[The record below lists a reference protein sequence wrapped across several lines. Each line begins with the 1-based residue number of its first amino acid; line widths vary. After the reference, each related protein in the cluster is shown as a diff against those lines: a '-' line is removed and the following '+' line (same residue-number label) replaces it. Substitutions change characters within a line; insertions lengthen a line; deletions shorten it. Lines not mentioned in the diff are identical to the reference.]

1 VSVAISY
8 ALAGLQADTPYE
20 VIVSYPGT
28 IPVDVRVRFSRK
40 QRSGTA
46 GRCVWM
52 LHAWN
57 EQASECLC
65 QHVRSRKLLDTE
77 KLEFR
82 TDAAAGLAVA
92 ELTADARGAP
102 VDLVSAHSSGALPR
116 GHSPGG
122 GVLVFD
128 IRLSPLE
135 HGLPSDALQ
144 LRSWL
149 AVCAACALLLSLCC
163 VPVGGEFHKHP
174 AHRWTQKRRRA
185 VTHTED

>member
-1 VSVAISY
+1 MSVAISY

-20 VIVSYPGT
+20 VLVSYPGT

-57 EQASECLC
+57 EQDSECLC

-92 ELTADARGAP
+92 NWELVFEELGVLGIMSSVASRLLSYDSLDELLDDVASTASGAAKAAVSATTTVAGAVGQAASAAASAKAGGAAP
-102 VDLVSAHSSGALPR
+102 VETKEESA
-116 GHSPGG
+116 
-122 GVLVFD
+122 
-128 IRLSPLE
+128 
-135 HGLPSDALQ
+135 
-144 LRSWL
+144 
-149 AVCAACALLLSLCC
+149 
-163 VPVGGEFHKHP
+163 
-174 AHRWTQKRRRA
+174 
-185 VTHTED
+185 